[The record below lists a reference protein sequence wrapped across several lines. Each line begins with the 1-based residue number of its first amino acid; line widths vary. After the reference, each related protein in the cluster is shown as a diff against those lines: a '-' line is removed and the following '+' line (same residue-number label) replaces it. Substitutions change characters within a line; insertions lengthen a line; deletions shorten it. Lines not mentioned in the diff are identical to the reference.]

1 MVRLLVSMGYG
12 GSVTDVSKALVGGTG
27 DGGVDG
33 VIDQDQLGLDRI
45 YVQAK
50 RYAEGNTVSSGAI
63 RDFFGSLDRF
73 KATKGLFVTAST
85 FSSSARETAELLSKR
100 IVLIDGN
107 QLTRLMIR
115 HDVGCR
121 IEETLFI
128 KKVDEEF
135 FE

>member
-1 MVRLLVSMGYG
+1 MLVEMGYG

-33 VIDQDQLGLDRI
+33 VIDQDALGLDRI
-45 YVQAK
+45 YVQTK
-50 RYAEGNTVSSGAI
+50 RYADGNTVGAGAI

-85 FSSSARETAELLSKR
+85 FSPSARETAAQLSKR
-100 IVLIDGN
+100 IVLIDGDH
-107 QLTRLMIR
+107 LTRLMIR
-115 HDVGCR
+115 HGVGCR
-121 IEETLFI
+121 IEETLYV